1 MKKKKKNNKQV
12 ISHKIKNDVL
22 ELFKKTRLYGEY
34 VDFNLTDKELLKK
47 AKEQN
52 IIHTIDKNISVC
64 AYKSEIDEKDYILLL
79 FKLSLPGQ
87 NSNSSSSTKIIMEL
101 VSSVEYTL
109 TEKYNMK
116 ISQIRNNKKTNTQ
129 CLRVWRDIS
138 SEEDVI

>member
-1 MKKKKKNNKQV
+1 MKKKKKNNKHI

-64 AYKSEIDEKDYILLL
+64 AYKTKIDEKDYVLLL

-87 NSNSSSSTKIIMEL
+87 SSNSSSSTKIIMEL

-116 ISQIRNNKKTNTQ
+116 ISQLRNNKKTNTQ

>member
-47 AKEQN
+47 AKEGN
-52 IIHTIDKNISVC
+52 TLHIIDKSVSLC
-64 AYKSEIDEKDYILLL
+64 TYKTKIDEKDYVLLL
-79 FKLSLPGQ
+79 FKLTLPGQ
-87 NSNSSSSTKIIMEL
+87 SSNSSSSTKIIMDL

-109 TEKYNMK
+109 KEKYSMEINR
-116 ISQIRNNKKTNTQ
+116 IRNNKKTNTQ